1 MTFIIVQ
8 DLLDFY
14 LSPLHVSIVFL
25 FILALIW
32 DRCPSPFH
40 LYTQYYDKRL
50 EGNNLILKQ
59 IAENEVMPVRVWFT
73 TCMKFQFY
81 HTDNDE
87 ESSSV
92 YV

>member
-1 MTFIIVQ
+1 MSFMIVQ
-8 DLLDFY
+8 DLLDLY
-14 LSPLHVSIVFL
+14 LSPLHFSIVLL

-32 DRCPSPFH
+32 DQFPAPFH
-40 LYTQYYDKRL
+40 LYTQSYDKKI
-50 EGNNLILKQ
+50 EGTTLLVKRV
-59 IAENEVMPVRVWFT
+59 AGNEIPPFRVWFK

-92 YV
+92 RF